1 VAYIVIKRGKF
12 LTGSSYCTGFPERFF
27 WSFKESDAR
36 RFSDDHKVYAE
47 QAARQ
52 TGGRV
57 EKRTNTKLELRA
69 LGRVRMQERER
80 ELERAE
86 ENKRANDR
94 HLEWV
99 ASCVLAS

>member
-1 VAYIVIKRGKF
+1 MAYIVIKRGKF

-52 TGGRV
+52 TGGRM
-57 EKRTNTKLELRA
+57 EMRTNTKLELRA
-69 LGRVRMQERER
+69 LGRVRIQEREAVKAR
-80 ELERAE
+80 EDAIRRSNALQMG
-86 ENKRANDR
+86 N
-94 HLEWV
+94 
-99 ASCVLAS
+99 

>member
-1 VAYIVIKRGKF
+1 MAYIVIKRGKF

-27 WSFKESDAR
+27 WSFKEGEAR

-69 LGRVRMQERER
+69 LGRVRIQEREAAKAR
-80 ELERAE
+80 EDAIRRSNALQMG
-86 ENKRANDR
+86 N
-94 HLEWV
+94 
-99 ASCVLAS
+99 

>member
-1 VAYIVIKRGKF
+1 MAYIVIKRGKF

-52 TGGRV
+52 TGGRI
-57 EKRTNTKLELRA
+57 ENRTNTKLELRA
-69 LGRVRMQERER
+69 LGRVRIQEREWKAQR
-80 ELERAE
+80 EAE
-86 ENKRANDR
+86 EKR
-94 HLEWV
+94 V
-99 ASCVLAS
+99 AEIRASRGF